1 MPSREALAFWDAMRA
16 APKQVDLA
24 LPARRA
30 AGERAE
36 AATAELMGVT
46 YRPAPEVSGLWA
58 IPEAARPGAAM
69 LYLFGGGYVLGS
81 APSRRKTA
89 GHLAKAARA
98 TVLVPGYRLA
108 PEHPFPAAIE
118 DAVAA
123 YRFLLDGGRRSDAI
137 AIAGDSSGG
146 GLAVACGLAVRD
158 RGLAAPAGVAA
169 ISPWAD
175 LTCSGASMA
184 GNAGRDIECT
194 RASLLEMAGQYLAG
208 HVPRDPLASPVFGDF
223 AGAEPLLCVV
233 GSEEV
238 LLDDS
243 VRLVR
248 AAGLARNDAT
258 LHVAAGMQHVFPIWA
273 GAFPEADREIALIGE
288 WVLRRTEA

>member
-175 LTCSGASMA
+175 LDLLAARAWPGTPA
-184 GNAGRDIECT
+184 GTSNAR
-194 RASLLEMAGQYLAG
+194 
-208 HVPRDPLASPVFGDF
+208 
-223 AGAEPLLCVV
+223 
-233 GSEEV
+233 
-238 LLDDS
+238 
-243 VRLVR
+243 VR
-248 AAGLARNDAT
+248 ACSRWPDSTSRATSRAIRWRRRCSATSPARSRCSAWSAARRCCSTTACGLSAPPA
-258 LHVAAGMQHVFPIWA
+258 
-273 GAFPEADREIALIGE
+273 
-288 WVLRRTEA
+288 